1 MITIGL
7 KSTGGISNKMIG
19 RILFGFCSISTTLVM
34 FAMMVFFRNLP
45 KLMRLFLQ
53 LIRNLLYLSYLIYQ
67 ALLVWIHN
75 QTRNE
80 TGIHLLNNPYRTV
93 ACILVSLFLYSL
105 FSILFDKPISIWMI
119 GCSVLH
125 GFLIGYLWVDF
136 FEPSGLNLGDQLW

>member
-1 MITIGL
+1 
-7 KSTGGISNKMIG
+7 
-19 RILFGFCSISTTLVM
+19 M

-45 KLMRLFLQ
+45 KLMQLFLQ

-93 ACILVSLFLYSL
+93 ACILVSLFLYFL
-105 FSILFDKPISIWMI
+105 FSILFDKSISIWI
-119 GCSVLH
+119 AGCSVLH
-125 GFLIGYLWVDF
+125 GFLVGYLWVDF

>member
-1 MITIGL
+1 
-7 KSTGGISNKMIG
+7 MIG
-19 RILFGFCSISTTLVM
+19 RILFRFCSISTTFVM
-34 FAMMVFFRNLP
+34 LAMMVFFRNLP
-45 KLMRLFLQ
+45 KLMRLFLE

-80 TGIHLLNNPYRTV
+80 TEINLLNNPHRTV

-105 FSILFDKPISIWMI
+105 FSILFNKPISIWI
-119 GCSVLH
+119 AGCLAMH
-125 GFLIGYLWVDF
+125 GFLVGYLWVDF

>member
-1 MITIGL
+1 
-7 KSTGGISNKMIG
+7 MIG
-19 RILFGFCSISTTLVM
+19 RILFGFCSISTTFVM
-34 FAMMVFFRNLP
+34 FAMMLFFRNLP
-45 KLMRLFLQ
+45 KLMRLFFE

-93 ACILVSLFLYSL
+93 ACILVSLFLYFL
-105 FSILFDKPISIWMI
+105 FSILFDKSIFIWI
-119 GCSVLH
+119 AGCSVLH
-125 GFLIGYLWVDF
+125 GFLVGYLWVDF